1 MRNGSSLGSLRVL
14 RTLQDTLETSGST
27 PAICYQFIMHISL
40 WSLQRAHPL
49 AVRRLAHYVGLVTL
63 GRTTEDI
70 IEELHLTLIFQQ
82 IGK

>member
-1 MRNGSSLGSLRVL
+1 M
-14 RTLQDTLETSGST
+14 
-27 PAICYQFIMHISL
+27 FISL
-40 WSLQRAHPL
+40 WSLHRAHPL
-49 AVRRLAHYVGLVTL
+49 AVRRLAHYVGLVTF